1 MHGLRNI
8 YNLGVKELRSL
19 LGDKAML
26 ALIVFA
32 FTISV
37 YSSATVLPGSLHLAP
52 IAIADMDQSQLSNRI
67 VNSFYRPWF
76 LPPEMITATEMDAG
90 LDAGRYTFAVNIP
103 PNFQRDVLAGR
114 QPDIQVNV
122 DATRMSRAFT
132 ATVISRILLAARS
145 TALWRARGDNVQPV
159 SLEIRMRFNPNLDPA
174 WFGGVMA
181 IINNITM
188 LAIVLTGSA
197 LIREREHG
205 TVEHLL
211 VMPVTPFEIMMAKVW
226 SMGLVVLVVSGLS
239 LMLMVKGVLGVPIE
253 GSIPLFMLGVAL
265 SLFATTSIGIFMGT
279 IARSMPQLGLLM
291 ILVLLPLQMLSGGST
306 PRESMP
312 QAVQDIM
319 LTMPTTHLSALP
331 VLFFIAAQV

>member
-1 MHGLRNI
+1 MRGLRNI

-114 QPDIQVNV
+114 QPCPGYSL
-122 DATRMSRAFT
+122 SRRRFEH
-132 ATVISRILLAARS
+132 RLAAVPDPAGDRRRVLPDS
-145 TALWRARGDNVQPV
+145 AVTLQKNDWHNGVNIIAGWRLRLIRPTNDRRASVGRASEAPPVRRWGV
-159 SLEIRMRFNPNLDPA
+159 SL
-174 WFGGVMA
+174 
-181 IINNITM
+181 
-188 LAIVLTGSA
+188 
-197 LIREREHG
+197 
-205 TVEHLL
+205 
-211 VMPVTPFEIMMAKVW
+211 
-226 SMGLVVLVVSGLS
+226 
-239 LMLMVKGVLGVPIE
+239 
-253 GSIPLFMLGVAL
+253 
-265 SLFATTSIGIFMGT
+265 
-279 IARSMPQLGLLM
+279 
-291 ILVLLPLQMLSGGST
+291 
-306 PRESMP
+306 
-312 QAVQDIM
+312 
-319 LTMPTTHLSALP
+319 LSANT
-331 VLFFIAAQV
+331 ASGRGARRAGR